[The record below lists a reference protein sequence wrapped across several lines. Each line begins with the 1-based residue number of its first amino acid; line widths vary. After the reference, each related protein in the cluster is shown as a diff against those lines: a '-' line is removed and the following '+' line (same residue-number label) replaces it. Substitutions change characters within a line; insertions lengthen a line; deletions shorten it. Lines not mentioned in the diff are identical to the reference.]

1 LEFSKKVKQRG
12 IFFLIA
18 IIVFYFAI
26 IIFSD
31 ITKISTD
38 LEKIKLEYYPLI
50 FLLVIINIILLGI
63 RFHFLLK
70 KLDLKLKLSDSLL
83 VFISGLSMVLTPGA
97 GGTII
102 KSFILKKKIGKS
114 YSSTTPLIIYE
125 KWLELTSILI
135 VIGILLFWINFT
147 ESIIIFIIGIVFN
160 IIFLMALKNEKGLDH
175 INNLIQKIGPL
186 KNLTINVKE
195 ARDSFDK
202 LTSIRTTIGSLLIT
216 LVTKI
221 NAVVIIFLIF
231 ESFGINFDFLLSGQI
246 YFTSFLIGVL
256 SFIPG
261 GIIITEASLI
271 GLILKQGVELSM
283 ASILVLVIRFVT
295 LWFATI
301 IGLVALKVVL
311 NKNFLED
318 KS

>member
-1 LEFSKKVKQRG
+1 VKQRG

-147 ESIIIFIIGIVFN
+147 ESIIVFIIGIVFN
-160 IIFLMALKNEKGLDH
+160 IIFLIAFKNEKGLDY
-175 INNLIQKIGPL
+175 INNLIQKIGFL

-202 LTSIRTTIGSLLIT
+202 LTSLRITIGSLLIT

-261 GIIITEASLI
+261 GIIVTEASLI

-295 LWFATI
+295 LWFAMI
-301 IGLVALKVVL
+301 IGLVALKVAL

>member
-1 LEFSKKVKQRG
+1 MKQRG

-147 ESIIIFIIGIVFN
+147 ESIIVFIIGIVFN
-160 IIFLMALKNEKGLDH
+160 IIFLIAFKNEKGLDY
-175 INNLIQKIGPL
+175 INNLIQKIGFL

-202 LTSIRTTIGSLLIT
+202 LTSLRITIGSLLIT

-261 GIIITEASLI
+261 GIIVTEASLI

-295 LWFATI
+295 LWFAMI
-301 IGLVALKVVL
+301 IGLVALKVAL

>member
-18 IIVFYFAI
+18 IIIFYFAI

-70 KLDLKLKLSDSLL
+70 KLDLKLKLLDSLL

-102 KSFILKKKIGKS
+102 KSFILKKKVGKS
-114 YSSTTPLIIYE
+114 YSSTAPLIIYE
-125 KWLELTSILI
+125 KWLELTSILV
-135 VIGILLFWINFT
+135 VIGILLFWINFR
-147 ESIIIFIIGIVFN
+147 ESIIVFIIGILFN
-160 IIFLMALKNEKGLDH
+160 IIFLIAFKNEKGLYY
-175 INNLIQKIGPL
+175 INNLIQKIDFL

-202 LTSIRTTIGSLLIT
+202 LTSLRTTIGSLLIT
-216 LVTKI
+216 LTTKI
-221 NAVVIIFLIF
+221 NVVIMIFLIF
-231 ESFGINFDFLLSGQI
+231 KSFGIDFDIFVSSQI

-256 SFIPG
+256 SFVPG
-261 GIIITEASLI
+261 GILVTEVSLL
-271 GLILKQGVELSM
+271 GLILKQGVDMST
-283 ASILVLVIRFVT
+283 ASILIVVIRFVT

-301 IGLVALKVVL
+301 VGFVALKLVL
-311 NKNFLED
+311 GPHRIK
-318 KS
+318 